1 MTKDLLQAHKA
12 ADAAAVPTLDSPA
25 PLSPNSL
32 KKRMGRPLSKKG
44 LALPLAMPGESPGI
58 FPEAEAG
65 TEWLPEDHEQLAPL
79 DVEEKSA
86 DQAAFWEEIKGNVK
100 SRELQNLSSVLVA
113 GKRRR
118 GT

>member
-1 MTKDLLQAHKA
+1 MTTNLLQVHKA

-25 PLSPNSL
+25 PLSPNFL

-44 LALPLAMPGESPGI
+44 LASPLAMPGESSGI
-58 FPEAEAG
+58 VPEAEAG
-65 TEWLPEDHEQLAPL
+65 IEWLPEDHEQGAPL

-86 DQAAFWEEIKGNVK
+86 KQAAFWEEIKGNVK